1 MEAGHQPLLLETGF
15 FENAVIRNKGGF
27 RTGLLGFSHHRQEA
41 VNQLRLGNPSFVLI
55 FINFSI
61 LINPDPHIVGQGIYH
76 GGTYAV

>member
-27 RTGLLGFSHHRQEA
+27 RTGLLGFSHYRQEA
-41 VNQLRLGNPSFVLI
+41 VNHLRLGNPSFVLI
-55 FINFSI
+55 FVNFSI
-61 LINPDPHIVGQGIYH
+61 LINPDPHIVGQGVYH